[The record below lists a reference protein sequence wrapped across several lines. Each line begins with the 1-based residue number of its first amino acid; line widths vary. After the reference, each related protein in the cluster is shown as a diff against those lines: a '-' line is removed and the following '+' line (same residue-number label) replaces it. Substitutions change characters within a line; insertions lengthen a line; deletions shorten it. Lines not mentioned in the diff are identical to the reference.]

1 MEMKS
6 KTKNT
11 ITKQPSKL
19 VVDVSDFQKNIED
32 RIVKGKDLL
41 RIAVP
46 LAQNTPRYIGMISH
60 KVYDDVAEKNFMAQ
74 YRRWNDYN
82 LELLK
87 QSLTIL
93 KMNIEMIIIHQDT
106 VQYF

>member
-1 MEMKS
+1 
-6 KTKNT
+6 
-11 ITKQPSKL
+11 
-19 VVDVSDFQKNIED
+19 
-32 RIVKGKDLL
+32 
-41 RIAVP
+41 
-46 LAQNTPRYIGMISH
+46 MISH

-87 QSLTIL
+87 QSFD
-93 KMNIEMIIIHQDT
+93 NSENDIEMIIIHQDT